1 MPTQRPAC
9 VYTVLTG
16 GYETLNEQPV
26 AASSGMPF
34 ICLTDDP
41 GLTSKTWQVVHV
53 PTAFAMDPI
62 RSQRLLK
69 ICAHRVEALSGFGAS
84 LYIDNSVL
92 LKVAPEDILARLQ
105 WDSGMGVMHHSER
118 DSVHDE
124 FLEVARLGFDDLG
137 RIFEQLNHYLIGDE
151 TSLTERPYWN
161 AILLR
166 DHEKPE
172 VGRAMDLWASH
183 VMRYS
188 RRDQLSLNTV
198 LRRSGLQVNA
208 WPMDNRDS
216 WFHAWPH
223 TPDRERFAGTRL
235 PMNSLMP
242 MKTRLHELE
251 GRCVRQQH
259 EMVALQAARDAAL
272 RSLRDTEQRLADLSA
287 HTERLSAS
295 HRQLLDDAERLR
307 QSLVTTTDA
316 FRNST
321 SWRITAPLRR
331 LRSWRT

>member
-1 MPTQRPAC
+1 MPTLHPAC

-16 GYETLNEQPV
+16 GYESLNEQPV
-26 AASSGMPF
+26 AAASGVPF

-41 GLTSKTWQVVHV
+41 ELTSGTWQVVHV
-53 PTAFAMDPI
+53 PTAFVMDPI

-84 LYIDNSVL
+84 LYIDNSVI
-92 LKVAPEDILARLQ
+92 LKTAPEHILARMP
-105 WDSGMGVMHHSER
+105 WDSGMGVMYHSER
-118 DSVHDE
+118 DSVHHE
-124 FLEVARLGFDDLG
+124 FLEVARLGFDDQG
-137 RIFEQLNHYLIGDE
+137 RIFEQLNHYLLGDE
-151 TSLTERPYWN
+151 ASLAERPYWN
-161 AILLR
+161 AVLLR
-166 DHEKPE
+166 DHQHPE
-172 VGRAMDLWASH
+172 VGRAMDLWAAH

-188 RRDQLSLNTV
+188 RRDQLSLNAV

-208 WPMDNRDS
+208 WVMDNRDS
-216 WFHAWPH
+216 WFHSWPH

-251 GRCVRQQH
+251 SQCLQQRH
-259 EMVALQAARDAAL
+259 EMAALQEARNAAL
-272 RSLRDTEQRLADLSA
+272 QSVRDTEQRLAELSA

-295 HRQLLDDAERLR
+295 HTQLLSDAERLR
-307 QSLVTTTDA
+307 QSLVATTDA

-331 LRSWRT
+331 LWSWRD